1 MAVAAALLLVPTAYA
16 QEVLTGTDLGHEKY
30 KIDTDKGIGY
40 NKYLKSTT
48 PDANG
53 NYTLR
58 IENFITGD
66 VKSTAVP
73 TDFVLVLDAS
83 GSMKYDYRPSNY
95 TMPKNSTLTGSHW
108 SELWPYFLQC
118 ATDDEYSRLS
128 IEYCFKNGS
137 VGSAGSGSVASASNR
152 VATRS
157 YYTHFTDEDATTY
170 CSLYYHYVD
179 GTSNDGYYKIFRR
192 MFDAADGCLLVGP
205 ADPDTKTGWK
215 KYSSAEHSGST
226 TNINNKPA
234 NVVYNLAIKLNDGT
248 YKYLNGNGLSN
259 TRYDA
264 TATNTIMFVNDGNL
278 WRIKRRGEALVDGV
292 EGFVELIAEENAK
305 DQWADNIP
313 AKHQVAIVR
322 FSGDYNADHVEDIHY
337 HPSYSTA
344 THVINDFTEIN
355 DATSFINTFEDKYI
369 VTGSTYTDFGMRL
382 AKLLLQD
389 LQTRDSGKYAA
400 RIAGSTNRNKVVV
413 FFTDGEPSNHSGGS
427 FYGTVTPT
435 VRDAKVIKEVGN
447 DKINGKVYTIDLAMS
462 VSTKAFLGHASS
474 NYPYGDASVTSGS
487 WNANDSKFTGDIV
500 PIAGDA
506 NFKDDQPIYYK
517 DSNDGDLRSV
527 FSSIAAA
534 NTGAMS
540 STLVAVDVMSD
551 SFKIPFTTDDTEEVT
566 MYTAQCIGKK
576 KIDGE
581 EYLAFA
587 EPIQVKNR
595 GALDELW
602 VVRPKEGST
611 TGEKEWTNLAGEYGI
626 DIDNKMKFQVIQE
639 TDENGDS
646 KGKSIVVSGFNYA
659 DLWCGHDGEHNN
671 TRQIE
676 DDDPNY
682 AYQLDGYRGF
692 KLIFEFPIKIDENA
706 LGGVNVPTN
715 DWATSGL
722 YQGDDNGNPQ
732 GNPEINYP
740 TPDLP
745 VPVKLIIQKKGL
757 QPGESANFTIQRKL
771 IGTDTW
777 EDFTTFVL
785 TGDASNTPEIR
796 FINLDASYYYKVK
809 EGAWSWAYQ
818 NVSTEYTT
826 ENTTLTNPLV
836 FNNTPEDD
844 TPKHAEAKAVNRMY
858 ETTTSTTTT
867 INSK

>member
-30 KIDTDKGIGY
+30 IIDTDKGIGY

-83 GSMKYDYRPSNY
+83 GSMEYDYRPNQLY
-95 TMPKNSTLTGSHW
+95 PPMNSIDGAETWAKIKDYIVPVVG
-108 SELWPYFLQC
+108 
-118 ATDDEYSRLS
+118 TDDKFSHLS
-128 IEYCFKNGS
+128 VYYTWAAGN
-137 VGSAGSGSVASASNR
+137 VGSNGQGSTPSASNR
-152 VATRS
+152 KGTRS
-157 YYTHFTDEDATTY
+157 NYPHFVDEGNNAS
-170 CSLYYHYVD
+170 CSLLYHYESTD
-179 GTSNDGYYKIFRR
+179 GNNGYYKIFRR
-192 MFDAADGCLLVGP
+192 LFDASDGCLLDGP
-205 ADPDTKTGWK
+205 GDPSSASTTAWK
-215 KYSSAEHSGST
+215 KYASSAHTGTPT
-226 TNINNKPA
+226 TLSARPA
-234 NVVYNLAIKLNDGT
+234 TVWYNLAIKLKDGT
-248 YKYLNGNGLSN
+248 YKYLNGSSLSDTPSNATGLS
-259 TRYDA
+259 
-264 TATNTIMFVNDGNL
+264 TILFINDGNL
-278 WRIKRRGEALVDGV
+278 VRLQRRREALVDGV

-322 FSGDYNADHVEDIHY
+322 FSGDY
-337 HPSYSTA
+337 PSGGASIVPPSGYSGT
-344 THVINDFTEIN
+344 THVMNDFAEIN
-355 DATSFINTFEDKYI
+355 DAASFISTFEDKYF
-369 VTGSTYTDFGMRL
+369 VSGSTYVDYGMHL
-382 AKLLLQD
+382 ALMLLQD

-400 RIAGSTNRNKVVV
+400 RIGGSTNRNKVVV
-413 FFTDGEPSNHSGGS
+413 YFTDGEPNH
-427 FYGTVTPT
+427 GTYFACVTPAL
-435 VRDAKVIKEVGN
+435 RDAKTVKAVGS
-447 DKINGKVYTIDLAMS
+447 DKICGKVYSIDLAMS
-462 VSTKAFLGHASS
+462 SQTKDFLGHLSS
-474 NYPYGDASVTSGS
+474 NYPYGDATATSGGYS
-487 WNANDSKFTGDIV
+487 ASKFTGSKV

-506 NFKDDQPIYYK
+506 NFSEDQPIYYK

-551 SFKIPFTTDDTEEVT
+551 SFKIPFTSDDTDEVT

-587 EPIQVKNR
+587 EPIKVKNR
-595 GALDELW
+595 EALDELW
-602 VVRPKEGST
+602 VIRPKEGST
-611 TGEKEWTNLAGEYGI
+611 TGENEWVNLAGEYGI
-626 DIDNKMKFQVIQE
+626 DIDNKMKFQVVQE
-639 TDENGDS
+639 TDEYGVS

-771 IGTDTW
+771 IGTSDW

-809 EGAWSWAYQ
+809 EGAWSWAYEH
-818 NVSTEYTT
+818 VSTEYTT